1 MIYTASAIGFILV
14 ILFLLWRFLLP
25 RVIDHLPTSMSSR
38 LRVYQPL
45 STFEDAME
53 NGNCSHFL
61 EGISQLII
69 DDSYRLLY
77 FRVRSEPEHRWRF
90 SGWA

>member
-1 MIYTASAIGFILV
+1 MIYTASAIGVILV

-25 RVIDHLPTSMSSR
+25 KVIDHLPVSLSSR

-53 NGNCSHFL
+53 NG
-61 EGISQLII
+61 EPGVVPPGI
-69 DDSYRLLY
+69 
-77 FRVRSEPEHRWRF
+77 
-90 SGWA
+90 A